1 MIPTP
6 WKLALAVALTA
17 SLAPGTSTTAA
28 ESLTNTPQQQLEGDI
43 DAFMQKVLE
52 RREINWDQLY
62 NHVFSEAERL
72 RIGGLE
78 IAAMES
84 FERDYT
90 WYVRDGYLVRS
101 PWKVDGVEIADEARE
116 EEELDWIEDIK
127 QGEMDGESRGRIERD
142 SFFDFEFEPGNYFFA
157 GREVFEGR
165 EVVKIEY
172 YPTNL
177 FSDGDDERREGGD
190 EDFDE
195 EEFEHMFDKTSLVTM
210 LVLPEEYQIV
220 KWTFENVGF
229 EFLPGRWLVRI
240 DELYASM
247 IMDEPIEGVWL
258 PRKIWAAGVA
268 STAAFELTVEYSRD
282 FSDYKQTGVG
292 GGVVFGRPKP
302 KKKQ

>member
-1 MIPTP
+1 MLTSS
-6 WKLALAVALTA
+6 KLALAVALAALVA
-17 SLAPGTSTTAA
+17 SGPRADGPTT
-28 ESLTNTPQQQLEGDI
+28 LRQQQLDDDI
-43 DAFMQKVLE
+43 DAFMKKVLE
-52 RREINWDQLY
+52 RREINWGELY
-62 NHVFSEAERL
+62 NYVFREAERL
-72 RIGGLE
+72 LIGGLE
-78 IAAMES
+78 IAALES

-101 PWKVDGVEIADEARE
+101 PWKVDGIEVSDAERE
-116 EEELDWIEDIK
+116 EEELDWIENIK
-127 QGEMDGESRGRIERD
+127 QGETIGEPLGRIERD
-142 SFFDFEFEPGNYFFA
+142 NFFDFEFEPGNYFFA

-165 EVVKIEY
+165 EVIKIEY

-177 FSDGDDERREGGD
+177 FSDGDEENREAGDED

-240 DELYASM
+240 EELYASM
-247 IMDEPIEGVWL
+247 VMDEPIEGVWL
-258 PRKIWAAGVA
+258 PRRIWAAGVA

-282 FSDYKQTGVG
+282 FSDYKQTGVD
-292 GGVVFGRPKP
+292 GGVIFGRPKT